1 MQLIDAEYEAFKLW
15 RPAGH
20 PPGLEWNE
28 IRIPDG
34 SIDGIPSKA
43 TYGEYPLFLP
53 AGAELPRTTRLLFE
67 YGKSAKGCFN
77 SEQLLKKWRKR
88 TRGKSR
94 DQIRSIFYN
103 YLSFGDK
110 LGPRHLQRVMNE
122 VFHADLSGEEVR
134 VLFRKVG
141 LKTCSK
147 CSSQR

>member
-1 MQLIDAEYEAFKLW
+1 MMQASMDSGFLRRLFMHHDKDRSGGLDCAEFKEALTSMGCNLTPHEFESTVEYFD
-15 RPAGH
+15 PNGT
-20 PPGLEWNE
+20 
-28 IRIPDG
+28 G
-34 SIDGIPSKA
+34 SID
-43 TYGEYPLFLP
+43 YGELMW
-53 AGAELPRTTRLLFE
+53 
-67 YGKSAKGCFN
+67 GCFN

-141 LKTCSK
+141 LKTCNK